1 MAGEDELD
9 LLEDEEVEPK
19 PGEPKAL
26 REYAEKLKKQLERDV
41 PKAEQR
47 GYEKAMAEIKRQQA
61 ATEAATSLGNPKAA
75 DLFLRLNPD
84 TEPTTEAISA
94 FLSEFN
100 LVPQKEEEKEPEK
113 PPVLT
118 PEQQAQAMAFQKVGG
133 GVTSTERL
141 TPKEL
146 KEKIDAGQMTQ
157 AEAMKALHE
166 GRVDVTPRSTL

>member
-9 LLEDEEVEPK
+9 LLEDEEDEPK

-26 REYAEKLKKQLERDV
+26 RDAYDKLRKQHERDV

-47 GYEKAMAEIKRQQA
+47 GYEKAMAEVKRQQA
-61 ATEAATSLGNPKAA
+61 ATEAATTLGNPKAA

-84 TEPTTEAISA
+84 TEPSTDAISA
-94 FLSEFN
+94 FLSEYN
-100 LVPQKEEEKEPEK
+100 LVPQKEEEKPET
-113 PPVLT
+113 PLT

-133 GVTSTERL
+133 GVPSVERM

-146 KEKIDAGQMTQ
+146 KEKVDSGQITPEQ
-157 AEAMKALHE
+157 ASQALRE
-166 GRVDVTPRSTL
+166 GRVEGVTAKPKL